1 MKCNDNG
8 QIKYNLKINETKIEQ
23 KISTEAELVG
33 ADILWTGYLL
43 KAQGCKSF
51 TSVMSQV
58 NKSVVLLEQN
68 GIF

>member
-33 ADILWTGYLL
+33 ADIFVDWI
-43 KAQGCKSF
+43 F
-51 TSVMSQV
+51 TESTRLQV
-58 NKSVVLLEQN
+58 FHQCNVSSK
-68 GIF
+68 